1 MQLPGTL
8 PGTPFSNYVMEL
20 LLRIKSIKCHSRVY
34 AIQRTLQLAD
44 DDGVVAAVAVDDGDE
59 AVGLIVRNLWVRLV
73 GVAKRRIRFVPTKLV
88 GSMKRPAIQ

>member
-8 PGTPFSNYVMEL
+8 PGTPFSNVIEL
-20 LLRIKSIKCHSRVY
+20 LLRLKSIKCHSRVY

-73 GVAKRRIRFVPTKLV
+73 AVVKRRIRFVPTV
-88 GSMKRPAIQ
+88 FTETC